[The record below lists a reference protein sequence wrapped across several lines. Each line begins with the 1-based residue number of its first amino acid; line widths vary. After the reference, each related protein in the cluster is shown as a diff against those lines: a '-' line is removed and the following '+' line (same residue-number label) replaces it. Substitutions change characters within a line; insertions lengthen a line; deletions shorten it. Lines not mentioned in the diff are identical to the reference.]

1 MKKNAEKP
9 LPRLGKKSIIGLT
22 FGNERR
28 PAREAGEKIE
38 GIGDVLSDG
47 PKNRFLEVEYERDK
61 AGKTLEKI
69 NEEFDPGSER
79 KLVACLIHA
88 SRAVQQCIAANG

>member
-1 MKKNAEKP
+1 MASP
-9 LPRLGKKSIIGLT
+9 S
-22 FGNERR
+22 NERAEELKR
-28 PAREAGEKIE
+28 TRTEAREAAGKIE

-47 PKNRFLEVEYERDK
+47 SKRFLGIVNYTNVIN
-61 AGKTLEKI
+61 GTKTLKI

-79 KLVACLIHA
+79 TLVACLIHA

>member
-1 MKKNAEKP
+1 M
-9 LPRLGKKSIIGLT
+9 
-22 FGNERR
+22 
-28 PAREAGEKIE
+28 
-38 GIGDVLSDG
+38 LSDG
-47 PKNRFLEVEYERDK
+47 PKKTFLEVEYERDK

-79 KLVACLIHA
+79 TLVACLIHA